1 MSEEIVW
8 TRSQQTNALN
18 AIEIIKAS
26 RSVDLPA
33 FNQAAAAAA
42 LAKLVPGNK
51 TDQDFGAVAPD
62 IITGLV
68 NVGALI
74 TEHFSEYSGVSFEQL
89 LNNLTEGLR
98 AMTVTED

>member
-8 TRSQQTNALN
+8 TRSQQVNALN

-33 FNQAAAAAA
+33 FNEAAATAAVA
-42 LAKLVPGNK
+42 NLVPGDK
-51 TDQDFGAVAPD
+51 TDQDFGEVAPD

-74 TEHFSEYSGVSFEQL
+74 TQHFSEYSGVSFEQL
-89 LNNLTEGLR
+89 LSNLTEGLR
-98 AMTVTED
+98 AMPVAED